1 MRPSPRRLPAGA
13 LLALAVAL
21 AGCSTT
27 PDGPRP
33 GNVTPRADDAVVELV
48 GLSFAPSTL
57 RVPIGKRVLWRWTD
71 AVVHNVVSD
80 DFVSSKAQSGGTYA
94 VRFDKAGSY
103 PYRCTL
109 HTGME
114 GTIVVAS

>member
-1 MRPSPRRLPAGA
+1 
-13 LLALAVAL
+13 VA
-21 AGCSTT
+21 
-27 PDGPRP
+27 PKP
-33 GNVTPRADDAVVELV
+33 DDAVVELV
-48 GLSFAPSTL
+48 GISFSPATL
-57 RVPIGKRVLWRWTD
+57 RVPVGKRVLWRWTD

-80 DFVSSKAQSGGTYA
+80 GFVSSKAQSGGTYA

-109 HTGME
+109 HEGMN